1 MHAIPTSELLVPI
14 FYNSLRILFLHQLLQ
29 VEVCRSNN
37 TAGWFIAIYG
47 YKGCLLVMGV
57 YMAWEARHIKVEI
70 LNDSQHIGI
79 SVYSAFSSA
88 IVVVLSSFLSE
99 HPTFSYLAT
108 SCSILASTTIT
119 LFLLFLPKLKGVLG
133 HVEGEDPI
141 MQSMGLKYEY
151 NTRRLVTNDTARE
164 LAYRVE
170 VQNKVYKCELEALEA
185 EIARLEQLLES
196 PAKNDVYTISKG
208 DVVLLTAPSTS
219 WGTDEE
225 PKEETLKKTSVKNLM
240 RVFGSTANVCSRD
253 ENRVRKV
260 RDKPH
265 SDPEFVTHTLLS
277 PENLETLACK
287 ARSASTIDQQV
298 KCEKNSK

>member
-1 MHAIPTSELLVPI
+1 MVY
-14 FYNSLRILFLHQLLQ
+14 FNFQ

-57 YMAWEARHIKVEI
+57 YMAWESRHIKVEI

-99 HPTFSYLAT
+99 YPTFSYLAT

-119 LFLLFLPKLKGVLG
+119 LLLLFLPKLKGVLG
-133 HVEGEDPI
+133 RVEGDDPI

-151 NTRRLVTNDTARE
+151 NTRRFVTSDTARE

-185 EIARLEQLLES
+185 EIARLEELLES
-196 PAKNDVYTISKG
+196 PEKKDIYTISKAE
-208 DVVLLTAPSTS
+208 DHSVVLLTVPSTTWS
-219 WGTDEE
+219 VDEE
-225 PKEETLKKTSVKNLM
+225 ATEQSLKKTNVKNLIK
-240 RVFGSTANVCSRD
+240 VFGSTVNVCGRD
-253 ENRVRKV
+253 ESKARKV
-260 RDKPH
+260 RDKPQ

-277 PENLETLACK
+277 PENLVMLANK
-287 ARSASTIDQQV
+287 ARSASTIDQTL
-298 KCEKNSK
+298 KSEKNLK